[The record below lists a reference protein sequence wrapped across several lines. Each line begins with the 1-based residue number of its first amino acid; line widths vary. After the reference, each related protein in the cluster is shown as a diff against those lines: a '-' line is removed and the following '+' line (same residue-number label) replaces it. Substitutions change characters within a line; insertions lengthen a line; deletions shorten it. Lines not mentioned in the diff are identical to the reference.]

1 MSYTFNP
8 TVLYL
13 TISRSS
19 TLATQAAMTILAANN
34 ITLSEHNLHDPI
46 AKDQETLHVAHGE
59 VSDRLDEDLTGEV
72 V

>member
-13 TISRSS
+13 KISRSS

-34 ITLSEHNLHDPI
+34 TTLSEHNLHDPI
-46 AKDQETLHVAHGE
+46 AKDPETLHVAHGE
-59 VSDRLDEDLTGEV
+59 VSHRLDEDLTGEV
-72 V
+72 I